1 MCYTADVAPGPGVQP
16 ARPACAPSLR
26 ARRPEGRTGGYA
38 RATLSAVLVAFV
50 VSIAAGGF
58 GSLVGIGGGLIIV
71 PVLSTMLGYDIKI
84 AIAASLIGV
93 IATSIAASGH
103 FIATGITDRRLG
115 VTLLVATALGGL
127 TGGLVSRYLDAKIL
141 SLLFGILLVFV
152 AIQMTRQLRG
162 SVSVIHAVGSINDP
176 GFDSSYIES
185 TTGEVVAYRAGRLP
199 IATAISY
206 IAGNVSGL
214 LGVGGGIINVPT
226 MNVIMGVPLRVATTT
241 STFMLGATAVTSAML
256 YESSGQ
262 LEPMLAAP
270 VALGVFLGARSGALL
285 SRRVSPRQLR
295 IIFVLVALFFAAQ
308 MFLKVWTLTQATS

>member
-1 MCYTADVAPGPGVQP
+1 M
-16 ARPACAPSLR
+16 
-26 ARRPEGRTGGYA
+26 
-38 RATLSAVLVAFV
+38 SAVLVAFL

-103 FIATGITDRRLG
+103 YIATGIADRRLG

-127 TGGLVSRYLDAKIL
+127 TGGIVSRYLDARTL
-141 SLLFGILLVFV
+141 ALLFGILLLFV

-162 SVSVIHAVGSINDP
+162 SAAVIHAATSTDDA
-176 GFDSSYIES
+176 GFDSSYIEP
-185 TTGEVVAYRAGRLP
+185 TTGQVVGYRASRLP
-199 IATAISY
+199 VASAISY
-206 IAGNVSGL
+206 VAGNISGL

-226 MNVIMGVPLRVATTT
+226 MNVVMGVPLRVATTT

-285 SRRVSPRQLR
+285 SKRVSPRQLR

-308 MFLKVWTLTQATS
+308 MFLKVWTLSQAAA

>member
-1 MCYTADVAPGPGVQP
+1 M
-16 ARPACAPSLR
+16 
-26 ARRPEGRTGGYA
+26 
-38 RATLSAVLVAFV
+38 SAVLVAFL

-103 FIATGITDRRLG
+103 YIATGIADRRLG

-127 TGGLVSRYLDAKIL
+127 TGGIVSRYLDARIL
-141 SLLFGILLVFV
+141 ALLFGILLLFV

-162 SVSVIHAVGSINDP
+162 SAAVIHAATGTDDA
-176 GFDSSYIES
+176 GFDSSYIEP
-185 TTGEVVAYRAGRLP
+185 TTGQVVGYRASRLP
-199 IATAISY
+199 VASAISY
-206 IAGNVSGL
+206 VAGNISGL

-226 MNVIMGVPLRVATTT
+226 MNVVMGVPLRVATTT

-295 IIFVLVALFFAAQ
+295 IIFVIVALFFAAQ
-308 MFLKVWTLTQATS
+308 MLLKVWTLSQAAA